1 MNPLKSDEYP
11 AIFNDYIETV
21 TGDVMEELNT
31 QIQSFPEFIA
41 SIPEELGSF
50 SYADGK
56 WSIKEVLCHILDC
69 ERIMAYRAL
78 RFGRNDMTALSAFEQ
93 DEFVANG
100 RLNERNMADIAEEF
114 IHLRKANMFL
124 FNSFD
129 ETELNRK
136 GMASDRLISV
146 RAFLYIIAGHLNHH
160 VIILKARYLKDQ
172 NLNED
177 VV

>member
-11 AIFNDYIETV
+11 AIFNDYIETI
-21 TGDVMEELNT
+21 TGDVMEELNQ
-31 QIQSFPEFIA
+31 QIESFPEFIA
-41 SIPEELGSF
+41 SIPEELGTF
-50 SYADGK
+50 RYAEDK
-56 WSIKEVLCHILDC
+56 WSIKEVLCHILDA
-69 ERIMAYRAL
+69 ERIMTYRAL
-78 RFGRNDMTALSAFEQ
+78 RFARNDMTALSPFEQ

-100 RLNERNMADIAEEF
+100 RHNERSLDDIAEEF
-114 IHLRKANMFL
+114 EHLRKANMFL

-160 VIILKARYLKDQ
+160 VILLKSRYLKDQ
-172 NLNED
+172 KLNNN

>member
-11 AIFNDYIETV
+11 AIFNDYIETI
-21 TGDVMEELNT
+21 TGDVMEELNQ
-31 QIQSFPEFIA
+31 QIESFPEFIA
-41 SIPEELGSF
+41 SIPEELGTF
-50 SYADGK
+50 RYAEDK
-56 WSIKEVLCHILDC
+56 WSIKEVLCHILDA
-69 ERIMAYRAL
+69 ERIMTYRAL
-78 RFGRNDMTALSAFEQ
+78 RFARNDMTALSPFEQ

-100 RLNERNMADIAEEF
+100 RHNERSLADIAEEF
-114 IHLRKANMFL
+114 EHLRKANMFL

-160 VIILKARYLKDQ
+160 VILLKSRYLKDQ
-172 NLNED
+172 KLNNN